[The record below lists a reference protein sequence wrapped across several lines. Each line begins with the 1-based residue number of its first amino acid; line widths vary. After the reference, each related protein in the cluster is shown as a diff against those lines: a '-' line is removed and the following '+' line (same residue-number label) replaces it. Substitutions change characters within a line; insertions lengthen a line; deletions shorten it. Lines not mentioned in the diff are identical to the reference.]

1 MNYGNYSSSV
11 QYAPMQYASVQPSV
25 QPSMQYAYQQPTQ
38 YTSMQPPP
46 LSQPIPP
53 VPVHQPEKPEVEEKK
68 DEIDKDL
75 INFFEKKMGNHVFDE
90 INEINK
96 RNETE
101 KHIIFII
108 LYYVYLLINIIIEK
122 NTDFIYFEIAYNI
135 IEIYRN
141 LIRQKTLDI
150 PYPADSDFSETP
162 LTDEQINKRKKKI
175 KDEITIIRLI
185 QNKYSENGF
194 DFEQYKKKNRI
205 GIIPFLNA
213 YKYIVILYIKL
224 FCSFISV
231 DVNDVILN
239 NIKIP
244 PEAGGTEKTRDVKK
258 YKLLKNKDYI
268 TDPTKVSLPSVLN
281 QYLKDN

>member
-1 MNYGNYSSSV
+1 MNYGNYPSSV
-11 QYAPMQYASVQPSV
+11 QYASV
-25 QPSMQYAYQQPTQ
+25 QPSMQYAYSQPTQYVSVQPSMQPTQ
-38 YTSMQPPP
+38 YTYMQPPP
-46 LSQPIPP
+46 LSQSIPP

-75 INFFEKKMGNHVFDE
+75 IIFFENKMKNHVFDK
-90 INEINK
+90 IDNE
-96 RNETE
+96 RNDIE

-108 LYYVYLLINIIIEK
+108 LYYVYLLIMIIIEK
-122 NTDFIYFEIAYNI
+122 NTKDFRYSEIAYNI

-150 PYPADSDFSETP
+150 PYPAGSDFSKNP
-162 LTDEQINKRKKKI
+162 LTGNQIDVRKEKI
-175 KDEITIIRLI
+175 KEEIDIIKLI
-185 QNKYSENGF
+185 QNKYSENRF
-194 DFEQYKKKNRI
+194 DFEKYKKKNRI

-244 PEAGGTEKTRDVKK
+244 PEEGGTEKTRDVKK

-268 TDPTKVSLPSVLN
+268 ITDPIKAGLPSMV
-281 QYLKDN
+281 

>member
-1 MNYGNYSSSV
+1 MNYGNYPSSV
-11 QYAPMQYASVQPSV
+11 QNAPMQYVSV
-25 QPSMQYAYQQPTQ
+25 QPSMQYAYPQPTQ
-38 YTSMQPPP
+38 YVSVKPSMQPPP
-46 LSQPIPP
+46 LSQSIPP

-68 DEIDKDL
+68 DEIDKGL
-75 INFFEKKMGNHVFDE
+75 INFFEKKMRNHVFDG
-90 INEINK
+90 IDNK
-96 RNETE
+96 RTDTE

-108 LYYVYLLINIIIEK
+108 LYYVYLLITIIIEK
-122 NTDFIYFEIAYNI
+122 NTNNFEIAYNI

-141 LIRQKTLDI
+141 LIRQNTLDI
-150 PYPADSDFSETP
+150 QYPADSDYSETP
-162 LTDEQINKRKKKI
+162 LSSTQINDRKKKI
-175 KDEITIIRLI
+175 KEEIAIIRLI

-194 DFEQYKKKNRI
+194 DFEQYKNKNRI

-244 PEAGGTEKTRDVKK
+244 PEAGGTKKTRDVQK
-258 YKLLKNKDYI
+258 YKLLKNKDYTI
-268 TDPTKVSLPSVLN
+268 TESTKAFLPTMVSN
-281 QYLKDN
+281 